1 MMSTVLATTT
11 AIAGPVM
18 LVCQALL
25 CAGNLLSRNY
35 NAGMYWAGGVLLTV
49 GALRMGGNI

>member
-1 MMSTVLATTT
+1 
-11 AIAGPVM
+11 M